1 MSSGKAESLGE
12 RIRTV
17 FTLDPL
23 AVAVESGSECSRWA
37 SLAAAAHAIEQ
48 TLQNAGIGPDMPVGW
63 VARNR
68 AAAVAAF
75 ASLVMNGRMIVPLR
89 PRQTSAT
96 FPDELTAQKL
106 QAVIADA
113 DEWAG
118 EGSIAAAGKAG
129 SVGVAGGGSSSFDVQ
144 AVPGLSRAGAGPHR
158 SPMPGYVLE

>member
-17 FTLDPL
+17 LTLDPQ

-75 ASLVMNGRMIVPLR
+75 ASLVMNGRMVVPLR

-96 FPDELTAQKL
+96 F
-106 QAVIADA
+106 ADVWRRRGCRPSLA
-113 DEWAG
+113 M
-118 EGSIAAAGKAG
+118 
-129 SVGVAGGGSSSFDVQ
+129 
-144 AVPGLSRAGAGPHR
+144 R
-158 SPMPGYVLE
+158 M